1 MSDRLLI
8 FIVYLRLMNHNRR
21 LIVVVVV
28 YERIT
33 GTIDA
38 VDGTQLRKTV
48 CVIIILLHLHI
59 HVVMEVYVASSVL
72 QETVVDL
79 GLLCGLR
86 TAGEIIFESCEEG
99 GALIA
104 LKASSS

>member
-1 MSDRLLI
+1 
-8 FIVYLRLMNHNRR
+8 
-21 LIVVVVV
+21 
-28 YERIT
+28 
-33 GTIDA
+33 
-38 VDGTQLRKTV
+38 
-48 CVIIILLHLHI
+48 
-59 HVVMEVYVASSVL
+59 MEVYVASSVL